1 MMAGVDARKSLHLC
15 VIRDLLEG
23 FGVED
28 IAVRHGFK
36 VADVRAKVRA
46 LRNDGYLFRIVKN
59 ARKKWRTE
67 R

>member
-1 MMAGVDARKSLHLC
+1 MAGVDARKSLHLC
-15 VIRDLLEG
+15 VIRGLLEG
-23 FGVED
+23 LGVED
-28 IAVRHGFK
+28 IAVMHGFK

-46 LRNDGYLFRIVKN
+46 LRNDGYLFGIVKN